1 MQQEYITIPFKEWK
15 NLKKNSLDLFV
26 LTRDLDFAR
35 QEIEL
40 LESQREELRED
51 IRYWSSM
58 YQSASTRA
66 DKNAQDIARCTE
78 VHECERN
85 SHLYN
90 QAKR

>member
-40 LESQREELRED
+40 LESQKEELRKD
-51 IRYWSSM
+51 VRYWSSM
-58 YQSASTRA
+58 YQSASARA
-66 DKNAQDIARCTE
+66 DKNAQSIIECTE
-78 VHECERN
+78 VHERERN
-85 SHLYN
+85 SHLPN
-90 QAKR
+90 

>member
-1 MQQEYITIPFKEWK
+1 MQELNIDEK
-15 NLKKNSLDLFV
+15 N
-26 LTRDLDFAR
+26 A
-35 QEIEL
+35 IEL
-40 LESQREELRED
+40 SMLAIENRTLKQRIALKDEIIDDLMKD

-78 VHECERN
+78 VHERERN

-90 QAKR
+90 QAKG

>member
-1 MQQEYITIPFKEWK
+1 MQELNIDEK
-15 NLKKNSLDLFV
+15 N
-26 LTRDLDFAR
+26 A
-35 QEIEL
+35 IEL
-40 LESQREELRED
+40 SMLAIENRTLKQKIALKDEIIDDLMED
-51 IRYWSSM
+51 IRFYSER
-58 YQSASTRA
+58 YQEATKRA

>member
-1 MQQEYITIPFKEWK
+1 MQELNIDEK
-15 NLKKNSLDLFV
+15 NV
-26 LTRDLDFAR
+26 
-35 QEIEL
+35 IEL
-40 LESQREELRED
+40 SMLAIENRTLKQRIALKDEIIDDLMRDVRFYSER
-51 IRYWSSM
+51 

-78 VHECERN
+78 VHERERN